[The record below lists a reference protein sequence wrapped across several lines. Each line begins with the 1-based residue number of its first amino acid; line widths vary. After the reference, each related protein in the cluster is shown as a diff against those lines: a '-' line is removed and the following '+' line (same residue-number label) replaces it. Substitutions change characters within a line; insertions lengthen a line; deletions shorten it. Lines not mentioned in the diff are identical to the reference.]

1 MFRFFIFI
9 FECHCSSEQISCTIK
24 FTGILLKKIHKP
36 TKHVNINTV
45 TPTNHHFYSWV
56 NNKNWKLLFYRRDH
70 LKLKVNVHLL
80 LKKVKSKIVQVQDSY
95 GWWKCKKC
103 KKKLNFQN
111 LIQVIHHLWKH
122 SYQHT
127 NKYKMGICTVK
138 LSPIMAYQ
146 IISNKIQKSF
156 GHSHVHFNHI
166 IFPMSNPNI
175 DWYFIQIYNL

>member
-1 MFRFFIFI
+1 MSIY
-9 FECHCSSEQISCTIK
+9 CWK
-24 FTGILLKKIHKP
+24 KWNLKSYKCKIHMDGEN
-36 TKHVNINTV
+36 V
-45 TPTNHHFYSWV
+45 
-56 NNKNWKLLFYRRDH
+56 KNA
-70 LKLKVNVHLL
+70 
-80 LKKVKSKIVQVQDSY
+80 
-95 GWWKCKKC
+95 
-103 KKKLNFQN
+103 KKLNFQN

-175 DWYFIQIYNL
+175 DWYYIQSVAIKYHFASGERDINIYISVHNPTPFPSLYP